1 MKMNDE
7 NTNLYLHLK
16 HENKTNHKKLKT
28 KTQNVQRKIQTK
40 FYYDKVVNT
49 KNR

>member
-7 NTNLYLHLK
+7 KTNLYLNSK

-28 KTQNVQRKIQTK
+28 KTQNVQRKVQTN
-40 FYYDKVVNT
+40 FHYDKVINT
-49 KNR
+49 KKT